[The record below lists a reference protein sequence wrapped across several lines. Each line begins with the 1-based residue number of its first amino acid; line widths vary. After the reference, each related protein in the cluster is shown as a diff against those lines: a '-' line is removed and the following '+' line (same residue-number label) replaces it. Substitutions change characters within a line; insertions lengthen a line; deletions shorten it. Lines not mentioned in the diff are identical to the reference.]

1 MPSLNNPATRNALKE
16 AAARVGSGVRQS
28 AETFVEQEVAPLR
41 ARIAELERQ
50 LAAMQQRLDRLERES
65 RR

>member
-16 AAARVGSGVRQS
+16 AAARVSSGVRQS